1 MHFEKD
7 FFFTG
12 VLLFY
17 VLAINIAQLQVEHE
31 VEKLK
36 IVSQGP
42 WNGVHGME
50 HNCSVSTC
58 DAPAGHA
65 GDCLAC
71 QAERVCEIYG

>member
-42 WNGVHGME
+42 WNGVSGAQLLCF
-50 HNCSVSTC
+50 N
-58 DAPAGHA
+58 
-65 GDCLAC
+65 L
-71 QAERVCEIYG
+71 